1 MKRKKFLPLIL
12 AFILVLSSCT
22 SIPSKVESL
31 ATAPILRAD
40 QKEILEALKK
50 NSGEDISL
58 KYPVKGANTSPFL
71 TSDVDL
77 DGEDEVIAFYQAS
90 SEAQVQIALL
100 DRESGKWHTV
110 YSVLGDGNAIL
121 KADFIKFSGSREGEI
136 VVGFSD
142 SLGNGK
148 LSIYK
153 TANGEKISTIPF
165 MEYDILSYGSGIN
178 DRLIV
183 VNAVESAATKTLR
196 QKISYYQYLSDNAQ
210 EYTFY
215 EEESLIKDYQQIE
228 CIVRP
233 DFSVFVYIDYTLG
246 NETFTEVLKIQG
258 DVIHPVLEKQYKRT
272 VRIYCR
278 DINGDSIPDIP
289 REIPYKTT
297 EAETEESVSGVILPI
312 RWSSITGSGI
322 EDIQDTVI
330 NTAFGY
336 YINIPSEWRDKILFQ
351 SSASGTYLSARI
363 YNGNLTTLGAEL
375 YSIRAV
381 YRHEEKPEGYT
392 KIGESQSVYYYAK
405 INSAAITID
414 KSLEI
419 TYDALSGNL
428 KLL

>member
-1 MKRKKFLPLIL
+1 MRIKKFLPFVLSAVL
-12 AFILVLSSCT
+12 LLSSCA

-31 ATAPILRAD
+31 ATAPVLRAD

-50 NSGEDISL
+50 NSGENISL
-58 KYPVKGANTSPFL
+58 KYPVKGTNTSPFL
-71 TSDVDL
+71 TSDIDL

-100 DRESGKWHTV
+100 DREGGKWRCV
-110 YSVLGDGNAIL
+110 YSVSGDGNAIL
-121 KADFIKFSGSREGEI
+121 KADFIKFSGGQEGEI

-183 VNAVESAATKTLR
+183 VNTVESAATKTLR

-246 NETFTEVLKIQG
+246 NEPANEV
-258 DVIHPVLEKQYKRT
+258 
-272 VRIYCR
+272 
-278 DINGDSIPDIP
+278 
-289 REIPYKTT
+289 
-297 EAETEESVSGVILPI
+297 
-312 RWSSITGSGI
+312 
-322 EDIQDTVI
+322 
-330 NTAFGY
+330 
-336 YINIPSEWRDKILFQ
+336 
-351 SSASGTYLSARI
+351 
-363 YNGNLTTLGAEL
+363 
-375 YSIRAV
+375 
-381 YRHEEKPEGYT
+381 
-392 KIGESQSVYYYAK
+392 
-405 INSAAITID
+405 
-414 KSLEI
+414 
-419 TYDALSGNL
+419 
-428 KLL
+428 